1 MTINDRF
8 KKTLSSVEV
17 ELACSLPICNRDY
30 EILFFYSTQPNDEY
44 SYKFDT
50 LFYVYARN
58 KDTGKITDISES
70 VSRSDVY
77 LKCKGAVIRPELF
90 DDDAFDA
97 EELYYSLY
105 ESFNE
110 SVYTNLYDDEFS
122 ITCKKLLRCF
132 NTLVPEGPLKELYK
146 YIGKDY
152 FSVLTEHGK
161 E

>member
-8 KKTLSSVEV
+8 RTILSSVEV

-30 EILFFYSTQPNDEY
+30 EILFFYSTLPNDEY
-44 SYKFDT
+44 SYIFET

-58 KDTGKITDISES
+58 KDTGKITDISEFIS
-70 VSRSDVY
+70 KSDAY
-77 LKCKGAVIRPELF
+77 LTCKGAVIRPEVF
-90 DDDAFDA
+90 DDEAFDM

-110 SVYTNLYDDEFS
+110 NAYNHCDES
-122 ITCKKLLRCF
+122 ISATCKELLKCF
-132 NTLVPEGPLKELYK
+132 NILVPEGPLKELYK
-146 YIGKDY
+146 EIGKDY
-152 FSVLTEHGK
+152 FLVLAEHGR